1 MNSFLQKSSSPLLFI
16 LIGYLFFQTSCVVSD
31 YGRKTK
37 DAIVRGSSYV
47 GEKSKSAYR
56 STKEKLGIT
65 DSKPAKPKPM
75 SVAKSKFGEMPD
87 GVVVSKYTLS
97 NANGMRVG
105 ILDYGGTVKEILLLT
120 VTAILQMYP
129 LGLIT

>member
-1 MNSFLQKSSSPLLFI
+1 MNSFLQKSSFSLLFI
-16 LIGYLFFQTSCVVSD
+16 LIGFLFFQTSCVVSD

-56 STKEKLGIT
+56 ATKEKLGIT
-65 DSKPAKPKPM
+65 DSKPVKPKPM

-87 GVVVSKYTLS
+87 GAVVSKYTLS
-97 NANGMRVG
+97 NANGMRG
-105 ILDYGGTVKEILLLT
+105 RHS
-120 VTAILQMYP
+120 
-129 LGLIT
+129 